1 MHVQQP
7 KNSPV
12 KTPGNK
18 DQGYFFFK
26 KKDTKAN
33 WTRWLRLDRSLQD
46 PEGRLNQDCEK
57 LNTGITEFRAGL
69 GKPTQDKETTMERV
83 ATC

>member
-1 MHVQQP
+1 MHVRQP

-18 DQGYFFFK
+18 DQGYFFLK
-26 KKDTKAN
+26 KTQQQTGQGTKV
-33 WTRWLRLDRSLQD
+33 DRSLQD